1 MGTWHN
7 DYYSRNY
14 CAPSFLRNYYY
25 SGSLLYNLSFID
37 ERNIPKK
44 ESERYIAVTYRVFL
58 KLIERGRL
66 MCISFPFAQN
76 ILINVVYDRY
86 AHIYLV

>member
-1 MGTWHN
+1 VGADTHINVSKLQW
-7 DYYSRNY
+7 
-14 CAPSFLRNYYY
+14 CC
-25 SGSLLYNLSFID
+25 GSLLYNLSVID
-37 ERNIPKK
+37 ELNIPKK
-44 ESERYIAVTYRVFL
+44 ESERDIAVTYRVFL

-86 AHIYLV
+86 AQMYLV